1 MDTIAWNLIDKY
13 FKDNPYNLVAHHL
26 DSYNDFIEKGI
37 FQIFRENNPIRFI
50 EREEQNK
57 EINKE
62 GRVVEKGRNECF
74 LYLGGK
80 NGDKL
85 YFGKPYMTV
94 TPTIIPRIPII
105 CIQMTPA

>member
-26 DSYNDFIEKGI
+26 DSYNDFFDKGI

-50 EREEQNK
+50 EREEQQK
-57 EINKE
+57 QISEL
-62 GRVVEKGRNECF
+62 GQVTVKGRNECF
-74 LYLGGK
+74 LHLGGK

-85 YFGKPYMTV
+85 YGLSLKYLSIRFQAIV
-94 TPTIIPRIPII
+94 SIII
-105 CIQMTPA
+105 